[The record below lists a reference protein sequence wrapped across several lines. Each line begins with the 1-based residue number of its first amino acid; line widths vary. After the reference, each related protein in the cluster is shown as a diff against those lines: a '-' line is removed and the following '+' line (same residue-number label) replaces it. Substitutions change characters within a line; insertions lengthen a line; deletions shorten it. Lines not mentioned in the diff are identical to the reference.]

1 MTSTSTPAPAA
12 SSYFLGSA
20 RHLRAGDFIEGRTSF
35 DLDGRV
41 LSAER
46 RGPIVLV
53 ELDVDGDVR
62 SIEYRQAEV
71 VAITRSA

>member
-1 MTSTSTPAPAA
+1 MTSTSTPAPTA
-12 SSYFLGSA
+12 SSYFLAAA
-20 RHLRAGDFIEGRTSF
+20 RELRAGDFIEGRTSF

-41 LSAER
+41 RSAER

-53 ELDVDGDVR
+53 ELDVDGVVR
-62 SIEYRQAEV
+62 SVEYRQAEI